1 MSLPDRLK
9 LKALAAFSRYR
20 LFSVLLLALVAAVLS
35 FGGYLIIE
43 RARPLGLANAKP
55 PVPVAPPPLPKPQ
68 WTEIVDTFKAKQTVT
83 DALVR
88 HGLSSQEVY
97 EMVANARH
105 VYNLAKIRAGQYY
118 WLYLTPEG
126 QFRYFNYPVDEE
138 KYLTIYR
145 DQENRFV
152 PVMKPFRYDV
162 RVEPVFG
169 VIEDSLFMS
178 MLDAGEQEGLALEL
192 AGIFGCDIDFYTDIQ
207 KGDSYRLLVEK
218 RYLDGK
224 FRNYGAI
231 LAASITAQNRQ
242 FSGFRFADENGK
254 PAYYG
259 SDGKALKKPFLK
271 SPLKFARI
279 TSRFSRAR
287 LHPILKIV
295 RPHLGVD
302 YAVPV
307 GTPVQAVGAGVVIA
321 AGQTAGSGKMVRLRH
336 VGNYET
342 MYMHLSRI
350 AVRPGARVTQGTV
363 IGNVGATGL
372 ATGPHLDFRVW
383 QRGKPIN
390 PTKVIFPPAP
400 PVPASSFAR
409 FAVLRDGLRSR
420 LEQITY

>member
-1 MSLPDRLK
+1 MSLPDK
-9 LKALAAFSRYR
+9 LNLEASAAFSHHR
-20 LFSVLLLALVAAVLS
+20 LFSILLLALVGTVLS
-35 FGGYLIIE
+35 FGVYLIVE
-43 RARPLGLANAKP
+43 RARPLGLANSKP
-55 PVPVAPPPLPKPQ
+55 PVPVIPPPLPKPQ
-68 WTEIVDTFKAKQTVT
+68 LTEIVDTFKAKQTIT

-88 HGLSSQEVY
+88 HGVSSQEVF
-97 EMVANARH
+97 EMVGSARR
-105 VYNLAKIRAGQYY
+105 VYNLSKIKTGDYY
-118 WLYLTPEG
+118 WLYLSPEG
-126 QFRYFNYPVDEE
+126 QFRYFNYLVDEE

-152 PVMKPFRYDV
+152 PVMKPIRYDIS
-162 RVEPVFG
+162 VEPVSG

-192 AGIFGCDIDFYTDIQ
+192 AGIFGCDIDFYTDIR

-218 RYLDGK
+218 RYLNGEFK
-224 FRNYGAI
+224 NYQAI
-231 LAASITAQNRQ
+231 LAASITNQGKQ
-242 FSGFRFADENGK
+242 FFGFRFEDVNGK

-259 SDGKALKKPFLK
+259 SDGKALKKSFLK

-302 YAVPV
+302 YAAPV
-307 GTPVQAVGAGVVIA
+307 GTPVQAVGGGVVTA

-336 VGNYET
+336 AGNYET

-350 AVRPGARVTQGTV
+350 SVRPGARVAQGTV
-363 IGNVGATGL
+363 IGYVGATGL

-383 QRGKPIN
+383 QRGKPVN